1 MKKFEKSTIYLNQAM
16 KKTKITKS
24 DLSNIAII
32 GSGPTALYLLKY
44 ITDNIAVLKKEISTI
59 TIFEKEEVLGMGMP
73 YYPKTTDIYNLAN
86 ISSEEIPMIQ
96 ESFGDWLRRQ
106 DAGFLKRL
114 NVIDLPIDDSEVY
127 SRISLGHYFEE
138 QFKKLIALLE
148 SEGIEVVQ
156 KTNCEVSDLSKED
169 DAKISITDCNAEKHS
184 YSTVIIANGHEWREE
199 DKPQAG
205 YFASPWPIHKLIPK
219 EDEVYNFSVG
229 TLGAS
234 LSAFD
239 VVTSLAHRH
248 GKFSKV
254 NGKLTFK
261 LSEENPDFKIV
272 LHSAEGWLPHLQY
285 EQKEPIREIYRYFT
299 RKQLLALIDENGLMR
314 IENYFDQLCRPAL
327 IESFRKDRLTH
338 VVDQL
343 QDSSFSFKDLVA
355 LMSERH
361 EYVNSF
367 EGMKKEMVTA
377 RNSINHKIPIYWM
390 ETLDDLMYSLNY
402 HAELLPAEDHLFF
415 HKEIMSFLMNVIA
428 ALPLQSADILL
439 ALYDANCIEL
449 KSGFVNFP
457 EDAFQDGKT
466 KIIVE
471 SSEGTKEELEY
482 QLFVNC
488 GGGKKLELAD
498 FPFQS
503 LVQQGV
509 VRVASAICAEEEVCK
524 EQSKSSNKIE
534 LVKSE
539 EGLEMKLSGI
549 QIDSSYRTISKNGE
563 ANNFL
568 YDVNFTHTNGLRP
581 YSYGLQACSAT
592 SLILVESWLAEITKG
607 KDVSEEIETIT
618 KLYDD
623 IDGL

>member
-1 MKKFEKSTIYLNQAM
+1 MNTTNLS
-16 KKTKITKS
+16 KS
-24 DLSNIAII
+24 DLSDIAII

-44 ITDNIAVLKKEISTI
+44 TSENIDILKKEISKI
-59 TIFEKEEVLGMGMP
+59 TIFEKEQILGMGMP

-86 ISSEEIPMIQ
+86 ISSEEIPMLQ

-106 DAGFLKRL
+106 DSALLQEL
-114 NVIDLPIDDSEVY
+114 NVTDSSIDDSEVY
-127 SRISLGHYFEE
+127 SRVSLGHYFEE
-138 QFKKLIALLE
+138 QFKKLISILE
-148 SEGIEVVQ
+148 SAGIQVVQ
-156 KTNCEVSDLSKED
+156 KTSCEVLDISKED
-169 DAKISITDCNAEKHS
+169 DGKLTITDCNGEDHR
-184 YSTVIIANGHEWREE
+184 YSTIIIANGHEWREE
-199 DKPQAG
+199 DQPESG
-205 YFASPWPIHKLIPK
+205 YYASPWPIHKLIPHNK
-219 EDEVYNFSVG
+219 EGYNFPVG

-248 GKFSKV
+248 GTFTKV
-254 NGKLTFK
+254 NGKLSFEVNK
-261 LSEENPDFKIV
+261 ENPDFKIV

-285 EQKEPIREIYRYFT
+285 EQKEPIREIYRHFN
-299 RKQLLALIDENGLMR
+299 REQLLDLIDENGLMH
-314 IENYFDQLCRPAL
+314 IEDYFDLLCRPAL
-327 IESFRKDRLTH
+327 IEAFRKDRLTH

-343 QDSSFSFKDLVA
+343 QDSDFSFKDLVE
-355 LMSERH
+355 LMSEKH

-367 EGMKKEMVTA
+367 EGMKKEMITA
-377 RNSINHKIPIYWM
+377 KNSINHKIPIYWM

-428 ALPLQSADILL
+428 ALPLQSAEILL

-457 EDAFQDGKT
+457 EDAFGNNKT
-466 KIIVE
+466 KIIVK
-471 SSEGTKEELEY
+471 SADGSEEEISY

-503 LVQQGV
+503 LVKQDV
-509 VRVASAICAEEEVCK
+509 VSVATAKCTDEEVCRK
-524 EQSKSSNKIE
+524 QSKTSDKIV
-534 LVKSE
+534 LVKNE
-539 EGLEMKLSGI
+539 EGLKMKLSGI
-549 QIDSSYRTISKNGE
+549 QIDSSYRTINKEGLI
-563 ANNFL
+563 NNFL
-568 YDVNFTHTNGLRP
+568 YDINFTHTNGLRP

-592 SLILVESWLAEITKG
+592 SLILVESWLAEIVNDKN
-607 KDVSEEIETIT
+607 VSEEIETIT
-618 KLYDD
+618 ELYQD

>member
-1 MKKFEKSTIYLNQAM
+1 MKKN
-16 KKTKITKS
+16 KIIKS
-24 DLSNIAII
+24 DLSNIALI

-44 ITDNIAVLKKEISTI
+44 ITDNIAKLKKEISNI
-59 TIFEKEEVLGMGMP
+59 TIFEKEEILGMGMP

-106 DAGFLKRL
+106 EPNLLRKL
-114 NVIDLPIDDSEVY
+114 NVVDFPIDDSEVY
-127 SRISLGHYFEE
+127 SRVSLGHYFEE
-138 QFKKLIALLE
+138 QFKKLIAILE
-148 SEGIEVVQ
+148 LEGIVIFQ
-156 KTNCEVSDLSKED
+156 KVNCEVLDISKPLDEELT
-169 DAKISITDCNAEKHS
+169 ITDCKGERYN
-184 YSTVIIANGHEWREE
+184 YSTVIIANGHEWKGE

-205 YFASPWPIHKLIPK
+205 YYASPWPIHKLLPK
-219 EDEVYNFSVG
+219 DNDAYNFPIG

-254 NGKLTFK
+254 NGKLLFE
-261 LSEENPDFKIV
+261 LHEANPDFKII

-285 EQKEPIREIYRYFT
+285 EQKEPIREIYRHFN
-299 RKQLLALIDENGLMR
+299 RSQLLDLIDENGLMS
-314 IENYFDQLCRPAL
+314 IENYFNHLCRPAL
-327 IESFRKDRLTH
+327 LEAFRKDRLTH
-338 VVDQL
+338 VVDKL
-343 QDSSFSFKDLVA
+343 QDLKFSFKDLVA
-355 LMSERH
+355 LMSDKH

-367 EGMKKEMVTA
+367 QGMKEEMIPA
-377 RNSINHKIPIYWM
+377 RNSIEHKIPIYWM

-402 HAELLPAEDHLFF
+402 HGELLSAEDHLFF

-428 ALPLQSADILL
+428 ALPLQSAEILL

-449 KSGFVNFP
+449 KAGFVNFP
-457 EDAFQDGKT
+457 EEAFNDGVT

-471 SSEGTKEELEY
+471 SPAGEKEELSY

-488 GGGKKLELAD
+488 GGGKKLELDD

-503 LVQQGV
+503 LVDEGI
-509 VRVASAICAEEEVCK
+509 VRVASARFNNSEDYK
-524 EQSKSSNKIE
+524 NQTKSVDESSLLLTDNGPE
-534 LVKSE
+534 L
-539 EGLEMKLSGI
+539 KLSGI
-549 QIDSSYRTISKNGE
+549 QIDSSYRTINKSGE

-568 YDVNFTHTNGLRP
+568 YDINFTHTNGLRP

-592 SLILVESWLAEITKG
+592 SLILVESWIAQIIEG
-607 KDVSEEIETIT
+607 NDVSEEIETIT
-618 KLYDD
+618 ELYED